1 MLSFTHVS
9 PMTVDQNNHPDKV
22 GYYIDDVHRV
32 TILRVRSD
40 ARIQHGVSRDLDHQD
55 VERAVLPIES
65 D

>member
-1 MLSFTHVS
+1 
-9 PMTVDQNNHPDKV
+9 MTVDQHNHPDAV

-40 ARIQHGVSRDLDHQD
+40 ARIQHGVSRDQDHQD
-55 VERAVLPIES
+55 VERAVLAIDP